1 MILLTLAKNSR
12 AQTSIY
18 GKPLSLTSTELSAV
32 GQKVT
37 EYSAFNLHPLQLWS
51 DINYGENEFIEFFLN
66 VGDDTIRLNLQPGKL
81 YSEGALMTIRGDSTP
96 LLTDLVNDGIY
107 RGFVDSDTNRF
118 AGFVIQKNQ
127 LFGYYEKNGDTW
139 FVSSI
144 GEFTESPQS
153 DPTSTFVKYKG
164 LRDTSFTCGTP
175 EPDVYEN
182 WEDSTAT
189 ERVDGEY
196 YFEMAYDVDF
206 SLYSK
211 YPAPVQP
218 DDPTREEL
226 IEKDLA
232 EITLIVESYYKAAA
246 SKLQFRIVDINVWT
260 TSGSQPYS
268 GGDYATHWTQG
279 KDWWQS
285 NKSCIQRDA
294 VSLMS
299 ARPLGVNGYVKSSS
313 TKIMCGSPLNLPCVA
328 FLPYSF
334 VFNGSGTQ
342 KAAST
347 VAHELAHIFAQDNH
361 PCDCSIMNGSNCSPC
376 QSLSNSLGNE
386 TITKITQRFKPIV
399 VCRPSGPNF
408 PSDECL
414 KFAPPVDLG
423 FNLTLEADQVILT
436 NKSLVCPGGEFTAS
450 FYNTFDPNGTIQW
463 ELGPHLQFSAS
474 QPSSMKVRN
483 ITLDPN
489 TNCCYPFDTWV
500 RVIFEHNCFGP
511 VVYQRKVRANSSFG
525 LEGIYVG
532 PNGITNTLYTVNSAT
547 PSSSY
552 DIRLENP
559 EPSYTWVQT
568 TGSVSTTLPYTT
580 YGISFGMPSNSS
592 TSFFI
597 TTNNECGT
605 MNRTVAFVPPF
616 GSYRIKNGTGAT
628 ALFPNPA
635 KNVLTF
641 DLSRS
646 IPQTD
651 NKATCR
657 IIDGTGRVLKTFEVF
672 PREPQ
677 EVDISELPAGSY
689 FLQVVGEQVM
699 VTEKFQ
705 KI

>member
-12 AQTSIY
+12 AQTGIY

-32 GQKVT
+32 IQKVT
-37 EYSAFNLHPLQLWS
+37 EYSAFNLPPLQLWS
-51 DINYGENEFIEFFLN
+51 DINYGENESIEFFLN

-96 LLTDLVNDGIY
+96 LLTDLLNDGIY
-107 RGFVDSDTNRF
+107 RGCVDSDTNNF
-118 AGFVIQKNQ
+118 ASFVIRKNQ

-139 FVSSI
+139 FVSNI
-144 GEFTESPQS
+144 GEFTENPES
-153 DPTSTFVKYKG
+153 DPVSTFVKYKG

-175 EPDVYEN
+175 IPDSYEN
-182 WEDSTAT
+182 WDDSTTT

-218 DDPTREEL
+218 DDPTREER

-232 EITLIVESYYKAAA
+232 EITLKVEGYYKILVP
-246 SKLQFRIVDINVWT
+246 KLQFRIVDINIWT
-260 TSGSQPYS
+260 TSGGQPYS

-279 KDWWQS
+279 KDWWQG

-313 TKIMCGSPLNLPCVA
+313 TKIMCGSVLSDPCVA

-334 VFNGSGTQ
+334 VFNSSGTQ
-342 KAAST
+342 TTSIT
-347 VAHELAHIFAQDNH
+347 VAHELAHIFAQTNH
-361 PCDCSIMNGSNCSPC
+361 TCNCSIMYDKANCPSC
-376 QSLSNSLGNE
+376 QSISGGWDFE
-386 TITKITQRFKPIV
+386 TSAKIKQRFNPIV

-423 FNLTLEADQVILT
+423 FNLTLEADQVVLT
-436 NKSLVCPGGEFTAS
+436 NKSLVCPGEEFTAS

-483 ITLDPN
+483 ITLESN
-489 TNCCYPFDTWV
+489 ISCCYPFDTWV

-532 PNGITNTLYTVNSAT
+532 PNGITNNLYTVNSAT
-547 PSSSY
+547 PLSSY

-592 TSFFI
+592 TSFSSPPP
-597 TTNNECGT
+597 TNVE
-605 MNRTVAFVPPF
+605 R
-616 GSYRIKNGTGAT
+616 
-628 ALFPNPA
+628 
-635 KNVLTF
+635 
-641 DLSRS
+641 
-646 IPQTD
+646 
-651 NKATCR
+651 
-657 IIDGTGRVLKTFEVF
+657 
-672 PREPQ
+672 
-677 EVDISELPAGSY
+677 
-689 FLQVVGEQVM
+689 
-699 VTEKFQ
+699 
-705 KI
+705 